1 METNPSAIGRFA
13 QSFKLSFNEKKPVMK
28 IYRALLTGLLS
39 FIANKTDERNIY
51 MAVRQQKAKVFLP
64 VLCINQYAVGDGI

>member
-1 METNPSAIGRFA
+1 VNGNKPIAIGRFA

-39 FIANKTDERNIY
+39 FIANKTDERNILWRC
-51 MAVRQQKAKVFLP
+51 VSKKPKFS
-64 VLCINQYAVGDGI
+64 CQYFA